1 MIQGRSCLSSV
12 SGITP
17 FKPALQIKRE
27 LGLSTLDRMGANEN
41 PLGPSPKAIAAMVA
55 AAQEAHYYPD
65 AGSWEL
71 RRALADRIGW
81 PVEGIVVEA
90 GITGL
95 LRVSV
100 EAFCEPGDRVV
111 YPWPSYANYPLTLL
125 PLGATPVPVQGKGLE
140 PDWEGIAREAQT
152 AKMVWLCNPNNP
164 TGLQYGND
172 QIRWLLERVPEGCLV
187 MVDEAYHEFGD
198 QASALELLREGFPS
212 GGNLLRG
219 SNRSLLGG
227 CPPIVVLRTF
237 AKAYGLAGLRVGYG
251 VMPPAVA
258 DWFNRA
264 REPFQVSS
272 IAQAAAL
279 AALDDQE
286 HLDKSIQVVREGRA
300 FLAAECAKLGITVV
314 PSAANFLLLHIGTD
328 CRPLAGALLKQ
339 GIMVRATDDIFALP
353 GYLRVTVGTRAMNE
367 RFIAALA
374 ALRG

>member
-1 MIQGRSCLSSV
+1 MVQGRQSLFSITGV
-12 SGITP
+12 TP

-27 LGLSTLDRMGANEN
+27 LGLTDLLRMGANEN
-41 PLGPSPKAIAAMVA
+41 PLGPSPKAVAAMIA
-55 AAQEAHYYPD
+55 AAQEAQYYPD
-65 AGSWEL
+65 AGAWEL
-71 RRALADRIGW
+71 RRALSERLDH

-100 EAFCEPGDRVV
+100 EAFCEPGARVV

-140 PDWEGIAREAQT
+140 PDWEALARAAQT
-152 AKMVWLCNPNNP
+152 ARMVWLCNPNNP
-164 TGLQYGND
+164 TGLQYGNTE
-172 QIRWLLERVPEGCLV
+172 IRWLLERLPDDCLL
-187 MVDEAYHEFGD
+187 MVDEAYWEYGD
-198 QASALELLREGFPS
+198 QESALALLRE
-212 GGNLLRG
+212 RY
-219 SNRSLLGG
+219 
-227 CPPIVVLRTF
+227 PIAVLRTF

-264 REPFQVSS
+264 REPFQVGS

-286 HLDKSIQVVREGRA
+286 HLDRSVRVVREGRA
-300 FLAAECAKLGITVV
+300 FLTDACTALGIQVI
-314 PSAANFLLLHIGTD
+314 PSAANFVLLHLGGD
-328 CRPLAGALLKQ
+328 CRAVATALLKQ

-353 GYLRVTVGTRAMNE
+353 GYLRVTVGTREMNE
-367 RFIAALA
+367 RFIAALESLIA
-374 ALRG
+374 IR

>member
-1 MIQGRSCLSSV
+1 MIQGRSCLAAITGV
-12 SGITP
+12 TP

-27 LGLSTLDRMGANEN
+27 LGLTQLDRMGANEN

-55 AAQEAHYYPD
+55 AAQEAQYYPD
-65 AGSWEL
+65 AGSWDL
-71 RRALADRIGW
+71 RRELASRFNW

-100 EAFCEPGDRVV
+100 EAFCEPGARVL
-111 YPWPSYANYPLTLL
+111 YPWPSYANYPLTVL
-125 PLGATPVPVQGKGLE
+125 PLGATPVPVPGKGLE
-140 PDWEGIAREAQT
+140 PDWDGIAREAQT
-152 AKMVWLCNPNNP
+152 AKLVWLCNPNNP
-164 TGLQYGND
+164 TGLQYGNTE
-172 QIRWLLERVPEGCLV
+172 IRWLLERLPAGCLL
-187 MVDEAYHEFGD
+187 MVDEAYHEYGD
-198 QASALELLREGFPS
+198 QASAIELLREGHS
-212 GGNLLRG
+212 
-219 SNRSLLGG
+219 
-227 CPPIVVLRTF
+227 IVVMRTF

-251 VMPPAVA
+251 LMPPAIA

-286 HLDKSIQVVREGRA
+286 HLDRSIQVVREGRA
-300 FLAAECAKLGITVV
+300 FIAAECAKLGVTVI
-314 PSAANFLLLHIGTD
+314 PSASNFVLLHVGTD

-367 RFIAALA
+367 RFVAALSSLLA
-374 ALRG
+374 